1 MSTPFRRTLRVV
13 FPLQAGRIVL
23 RTADDWDR
31 DVEAARTSADRQSWE
46 YDLESGSSALEF
58 KPCLIDK
65 NGFHWAIGANRLA
78 LLGGSGT
85 QCVYPYFDARAA
97 AQITPT
103 LTYDSHLLGRELSLR
118 VYVPAGHADN
128 HLKRYPVLYMHD
140 GRNVFF
146 PEEAFLHREWQVD
159 ETLERMTAMSVIDE
173 LIVVA
178 LYTPYRMDDYVS
190 PGYERFSRAIVEE
203 LKPAIDAN
211 FPTLSG
217 PGDTAV
223 LGSSLGGVAAFHLA
237 WTYPEVFGQAACM
250 SSTFWYENDLI
261 ERARSEPLGARGAL
275 RLYLDSGWPNDNYEV
290 TLAMVNTLIDR
301 GFVPGVGVHH
311 FAFPEGRHDESSWG
325 ARLHLPVQLFFG
337 RFTRRAG
344 S

>member
-1 MSTPFRRTLRVV
+1 MTAPFRRTLRVV
-13 FPLQAGRIVL
+13 YPLGSGRIVL
-23 RTADDWDR
+23 RTADDWAADI
-31 DVEAARTSADRQSWE
+31 EAKRVADDRQSWE
-46 YDLESGSSALEF
+46 FDLASESSALEY

-65 NGFHWAIGANRLA
+65 NGFSWAIGANRLA
-78 LLGGSGT
+78 LLGGSGV
-85 QCVYPYFDARAA
+85 QSVYPYFDERAT

-103 LTYDSHLLGRELSLR
+103 LVYDSSILGRELSLR
-118 VYVPAGHADN
+118 VYLPAGRADN
-128 HLKRYPVLYMHD
+128 TLKRYPVLYMHD
-140 GRNVFF
+140 GRNAFF
-146 PEEAFLHREWQVD
+146 PEEAFLHQEWQVD
-159 ETLERMTAMSVIDE
+159 ETLERLTAMSVIDE

-178 LYTPYRMDDYVS
+178 LYTPYRMEDYVS

-203 LKPAIDAN
+203 LKPTVDAN
-211 FPTLSG
+211 FPTLTG
-217 PGDTAV
+217 TADTAV

-261 ERARSEPLGARGAL
+261 ERARSEALGPRKGL

-290 TLAMVNTLIDR
+290 TLSMVNTLIDR
-301 GFVPGVGVHH
+301 GFAPGVGVHH